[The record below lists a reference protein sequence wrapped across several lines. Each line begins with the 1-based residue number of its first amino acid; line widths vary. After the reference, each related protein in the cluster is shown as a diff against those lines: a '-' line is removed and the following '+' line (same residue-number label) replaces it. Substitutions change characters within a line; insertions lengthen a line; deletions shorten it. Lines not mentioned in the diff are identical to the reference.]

1 MNPNDDPN
9 DDIDVVEPAWMKAP
23 VKWQE
28 DDAGTPDREICFDA
42 WKRLFGK
49 PITDEVLVEEYDGG
63 DTFGSLYEGGRVCI
77 NSCGLQEIRELP
89 PSADKPVRGGSISPL
104 PRAHKKPHFVS
115 EKRDEELY
123 QMTRLHLSRLISNE
137 ISGDEQLIKEVWEQ
151 TESDDE
157 RKAVKETLRGVLH
170 FLDDGE
176 D

>member
-1 MNPNDDPN
+1 M
-9 DDIDVVEPAWMKAP
+9 DIEEVRKTAASVPPYKPSDVN
-23 VKWQE
+23 
-28 DDAGTPDREICFDA
+28 
-42 WKRLFGK
+42 LFVGF
-49 PITDEVLVEEYDGG
+49 P
-63 DTFGSLYEGGRVCI
+63 RVCI

-89 PSADKPVRGGSISPL
+89 PSSDKPVRGGSISPI

-123 QMTRLHLSRLISNE
+123 EMTRLHLSRLISNE

-151 TESDDE
+151 AESDDE
-157 RKAVKETLRGVLH
+157 REAVKETLRGVLH